1 MLNSKIRHPRMSF
14 RRNCASIAR
23 PFAPKSNVWANSS
36 AQNRS
41 SIVGTAADKLISMG
55 NDEKGTLRFVH
66 DYLESRLALLKTI
79 EVCIWFFSRLR
90 SFVKWSAC

>member
-1 MLNSKIRHPRMSF
+1 MSF
-14 RRNCASIAR
+14 SMQLCLLAMPLALQ
-23 PFAPKSNVWANSS
+23 SNVQANSS

-41 SIVGTAADKLISMG
+41 SIVATAADKLISMG

-90 SFVKWSAC
+90 SLVMWSAC